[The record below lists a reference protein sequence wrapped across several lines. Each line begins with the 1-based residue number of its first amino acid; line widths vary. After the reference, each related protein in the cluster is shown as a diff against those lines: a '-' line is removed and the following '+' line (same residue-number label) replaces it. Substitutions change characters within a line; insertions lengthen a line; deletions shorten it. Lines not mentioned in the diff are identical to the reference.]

1 VRGKLVKKP
10 VKQTNKKSE
19 VDATESTQV
28 DQAMMMFE
36 LSLIKENLLFQK
48 SEILNR
54 DQEFKAAQTTIEKCS
69 DDADSTVQE
78 LNNNVSIHLHE
89 RERKS
94 LYSIEKALSKF
105 AENTYGMCE
114 QCGDDIGL
122 KRLKARPLAVLCI
135 CCMEE
140 SENSIR
146 NNLYLQ

>member
-1 VRGKLVKKP
+1 MKKP
-10 VKQTNKKSE
+10 VKQTSKKSE
-19 VDATESTQV
+19 IVAAESTQA
-28 DQAMMMFE
+28 DKAMMMFE

-48 SEILNR
+48 AEILNR
-54 DQEFKAAQTTIEKCS
+54 DQEFKAAQVTIEKCS
-69 DDADSTVQE
+69 DEADSTVQE

-94 LYSIEKALSKF
+94 LYSIEKTLSKF
-105 AENTYGMCE
+105 AENTYGLCE
-114 QCGDDIGL
+114 LCGDDIGL

>member
-1 VRGKLVKKP
+1 MKKT
-10 VKQTNKKSE
+10 VNKSTKQINKKSE
-19 VDATESTQV
+19 IAMAESIQANQATI
-28 DQAMMMFE
+28 MFE
-36 LSLIKENLLFQK
+36 LGLIKENLLFQK

-69 DDADSTVQE
+69 DEADSTVQE
-78 LNNNVSIHLHE
+78 LNNNVSIRLHE

-114 QCGDDIGL
+114 LCSDDIGL

-135 CCMEE
+135 SCMEE

>member
-1 VRGKLVKKP
+1 MKKT
-10 VKQTNKKSE
+10 VNKKSE
-19 VDATESTQV
+19 VVAVESTQV
-28 DQAMMMFE
+28 DQAMMMIE
-36 LSLIKENLLFQK
+36 LALIKESLLFQK

-105 AENTYGMCE
+105 TENSYGMCE
-114 QCGDDIGL
+114 LCSDDIGL
-122 KRLKARPLAVLCI
+122 KRLQARPLAVLCI
-135 CCMEE
+135 GCMEE

>member
-1 VRGKLVKKP
+1 MKKT
-10 VKQTNKKSE
+10 VNKKTE
-19 VDATESTQV
+19 VVSVESTKV
-28 DQAMMMFE
+28 DHVMIMTE
-36 LSLIKENLLFQK
+36 LALIKENLLFQK

-94 LYSIEKALSKF
+94 LYSIEKTLSKF
-105 AENTYGMCE
+105 AENSYGMCE
-114 QCGDDIGL
+114 LCNDDIGL

-135 CCMEE
+135 GCMEE